1 MVAIT
6 PELIEALRTKANLLR
21 VHSIRA
27 TTLAGSGHPT
37 TCLSAAD
44 LVAVLFFRVL
54 RVDLS
59 DPHNPLNDRVIF
71 SKGHAA
77 PLLYAA
83 WAEAGA
89 FPVEHLDTLRQFDSE
104 LEGHPTPR
112 FVWHPVATG
121 SLGQGLSI
129 AAGIA
134 LGLKRDHLP
143 ARVYCLLGDGETAE
157 GAVWEAAAF
166 ASYYQLNNLTA
177 IVDINRLGQ
186 SQPTML
192 QHDLE
197 TYARRFA
204 AFGWRVVPIDGHNY
218 EQILD
223 AFAQA
228 QSASEPAVILAR
240 TLKGKG
246 ASAVEDKEGWHGKPL
261 PPDLAEQAIAEL
273 MPTAEQIERASHL
286 RPLPPSASA
295 GMPTLSEGSDESDAR
310 LPTYMLGQMVAT
322 REAYGDALVAL
333 GQSNPHLYA
342 LDGDVKNSTFS
353 EKFAA
358 AFPQRFVE
366 CFIAE
371 QNMVG
376 VAVGLAT
383 LGKIPFAS
391 SFACFLTR
399 AYDFI
404 RMAGIGRAN
413 LKLCG
418 SHAGVSIGE
427 DGPSQMGLED
437 LAMMRAI
444 PGSLVLYPADA
455 VSTVKLVQQMVRYH
469 GIAYLRTTRPKT
481 PVIYDNGESFP
492 IGGCKVL
499 RASSHDVATV
509 IGAGIT
515 LHEALKAYEQLH
527 AEGIPIRVIDLY
539 SVKPL
544 DAETLIRCGQETN
557 GLLITVEDHYPQ
569 GGIGEAVAS
578 AVQGHGIRV
587 HALAVRE
594 IPRSGK
600 PEQLLA
606 AYGIDAAAIAHAVR
620 QFGTKA

>member
-1 MVAIT
+1 MAT
-6 PELIEALRTKANLLR
+6 PQLIEALQTKANLLR
-21 VHSIRA
+21 IHSIRS
-27 TTLAGSGHPT
+27 TTRAGSGHPT
-37 TCLSAAD
+37 TCMSSAD
-44 LVAVLFFRVL
+44 LVAALFFTRL
-54 RVDLS
+54 RYDVPN
-59 DPHNPLNDRVIF
+59 PHNPANDRVVF

-89 FPVEHLDTLRQFDSE
+89 FPVEHLDTLREFTSD

-112 FVWHPVATG
+112 FRWYGAATG

-134 LGLKRDHLP
+134 LGLKRDGIP
-143 ARVYCLLGDGETAE
+143 ARVYCLMGDGETAE
-157 GAVWEAAAF
+157 GAVWEACAF
-166 ASYYQLNNLTA
+166 ASYYQLNNLIA
-177 IVDINRLGQ
+177 IVDVNRLGQ

-197 TYARRFA
+197 TYAQRFR
-204 AFGWRVVPIDGHNY
+204 AFGWEVATIDGHDF
-218 EQILD
+218 EQIL
-223 AFAQA
+223 
-228 QSASEPAVILAR
+228 SAYERIETVQRPYVILAR

-246 ASAVEDKEGWHGKPL
+246 ASAVENKEGWHGKPL
-261 PPDLAEQAIAEL
+261 PPDMAEQAIAEL
-273 MPTAEQIERASHL
+273 TPTPEQIERARAL
-286 RPLPPSASA
+286 RVQPPAA
-295 GMPTLSEGSDESDAR
+295 LEWKEPATEIPT
-310 LPTYMLGQMVAT
+310 LPTYTLGQQVAT

-333 GQSNPHLYA
+333 GKANPTVYA

-353 EKFAA
+353 EKFLA
-358 AFPQRFVE
+358 AFPERFVE

-376 VAVGLAT
+376 VAVGLT
-383 LGKIPFAS
+383 DCGKIPFAS
-391 SFACFLTR
+391 TFACFLTR

-404 RMAGIGRAN
+404 RMAAIGRAPI
-413 LKLCG
+413 KLCG

-437 LAMMRAI
+437 IAMMRAV
-444 PGSLVLYPADA
+444 PDAVVLYPADA
-455 VSTVKLVQQMVRYH
+455 VATVKLVERMAIYP

-481 PVIYDNGESFP
+481 PVIYDNHEEFP

-499 RASSHDVATV
+499 RQSGQDVATV
-509 IGAGIT
+509 VGAGIT
-515 LHEALKAYEQLH
+515 LHEALKAYAILREQ
-527 AEGIPIRVIDLY
+527 GIAIRVIDLY

-544 DAETLIRCGQETN
+544 DRETLIRCGQETS
-557 GLLITVEDHYPQ
+557 GRIITVEDHYPE
-569 GGIGEAVAS
+569 GGIGEAVAA

-587 HALAVRE
+587 ISLAVRE

-600 PEQLLA
+600 PETLLA
-606 AYGIDAAAIAHAVR
+606 AYRINANAIVETVLEALR
-620 QFGTKA
+620 

>member
-1 MVAIT
+1 MSRVN
-6 PELIEALRTKANLLR
+6 PERIELLQTKANLLR
-21 VHSIRA
+21 VHSIRM
-27 TTLAGSGHPT
+27 TTRAGSGHPT
-37 TCLSAAD
+37 TCMSSAD
-44 LVAVLFFRVL
+44 LVSALFFEVL
-54 RVDLS
+54 RYDV
-59 DPHNPLNDRVIF
+59 PNPRNPLNDRVIF

-77 PLLYAA
+77 PLLYAV

-89 FPVEHLDTLRQFDSE
+89 FPVEHLDTLRQFDSD

-112 FVWHPVATG
+112 FTWYGAATG

-129 AAGIA
+129 ASGMA
-134 LGLKRDHLP
+134 LGLKRDGIP
-143 ARVYCLLGDGETAE
+143 ARVFCLMGDGETAE
-157 GAVWEAAAF
+157 GAVWEACAF
-166 ASYYQLNNLTA
+166 ASYYGLNNLIA
-177 IVDINRLGQ
+177 IVDVNRLGQ

-192 QHDLE
+192 QHDLD
-197 TYARRFA
+197 TYAQRFR
-204 AFGWRVVPIDGHNY
+204 AFGWEVATIDGHDF
-218 EQILD
+218 EQIL
-223 AFAQA
+223 
-228 QSASEPAVILAR
+228 SAYARIPEVEKPYAILAR
-240 TLKGKG
+240 TFKGKG
-246 ASAVEDKEGWHGKPL
+246 ASAVENKDGWHGKPL

-273 MPTAEQIERASHL
+273 MPSPEAIEKAKSLKVAPPTDRTAPPMPTPEDEQIPFPA
-286 RPLPPSASA
+286 
-295 GMPTLSEGSDESDAR
+295 
-310 LPTYMLGQMVAT
+310 YNLGQMVAT

-333 GQSNPHLYA
+333 GKVNPLVYA

-353 EKFAA
+353 EKFLSV
-358 AFPQRFVE
+358 FPERFVE

-371 QNMVG
+371 QQMVG
-376 VAVGLAT
+376 AGVGLAE

-404 RMAGIGRAN
+404 RMGAIGRAN

-437 LAMMRAI
+437 LAMMRSI
-444 PGSLVLYPADA
+444 PSSIVLYPSDA
-455 VSTVKLVQQMVRYH
+455 VSTVKLVAQMAHYK

-481 PVIYDNGESFP
+481 PVLYDADEEFP

-499 RASSHDVATV
+499 RSSPDDQVTV
-509 IGAGIT
+509 VGAGVT
-515 LHEALKAYEQLH
+515 LHEALKAYERLI
-527 AEGIPIRVIDLY
+527 AEEIPIRVIDLY

-557 GLLITVEDHYPQ
+557 GIILVVEDHYPE

-578 AVQGHGIRV
+578 AVQGTGIRV
-587 HALAVRE
+587 HRLAVSE

-600 PEQLLA
+600 PEELLR
-606 AYGIDAAAIAHAVR
+606 AYGIDADAIMNTVR
-620 QFGTKA
+620 SLSAMVG